1 MSLLDRVR
9 AVIEGT
15 HEGGPVERTLRERFQ
30 FLVEEQGF
38 ELARLDTLG
47 DGAIAAYKNVPAG
60 RAVMVFARAKKGAWA
75 GIGPLDPAGRMTTL
89 DREALE
95 QGQWRRL
102 GEVPLGVGVR
112 TLDEAI
118 EEGRW
123 RPLGAVNLDSG
134 VRSLEEAIERLA
146 ASLRGTR

>member
-47 DGAIAAYKNVPAG
+47 DGAIAAYKNVPAR
-60 RAVMVFARAKKGAWA
+60 RAVMVLARAKKGAWA
-75 GIGPLDPAGRMTTL
+75 GIGPLDDAGRMSAL
-89 DREALE
+89 DQRA
-95 QGQWRRL
+95 
-102 GEVPLGVGVR
+102 V
-112 TLDEAI
+112 A
-118 EEGRW
+118 EGRW
-123 RPLGAVNLDSG
+123 RPLAAVDLDEK
-134 VRSLEEAIERLA
+134 VPSLDVAIERLA
-146 ASLRGTR
+146 ESVRGGRA

>member
-1 MSLLDRVR
+1 MNLRERVR
-9 AVIEGT
+9 TLIERT
-15 HEGGPVERTLRERFQ
+15 GPVPGSVEASLRHRFQ
-30 FLVEEQGF
+30 FLVDEQGF
-38 ELARLDTLG
+38 ELTRSDALR
-47 DGAIAAYKNVPAG
+47 DGAVAAYKNVPAG

-118 EEGRW
+118 E
-123 RPLGAVNLDSG
+123 
-134 VRSLEEAIERLA
+134 RLA
-146 ASLRGTR
+146 DSLRSGRA